1 MKTKNE
7 IDLRREKLRNLLLK
21 EIDEYQYEVYS
32 NSNNSSETLLNKF
45 NNFKNFNAQKYLNE
59 EEKNNYL
66 NIRKNINNEIN
77 INNYQNQNIKNI
89 SYNNYNNGA
98 EQNISLNRN
107 INDILPNKENG
118 QSNIKNNNQQRN
130 QEQEYYIRNN
140 INQQNNNINIINN
153 KESYKYGNTD
163 IDEELNGYSDYYNK
177 LKIDEFMSK
186 KRIQDD
192 LLNQINQKLNNINK
206 NINDKSYQENLAFQY
221 FQNKNQLKINNGNNQ

>member
-59 EEKNNYL
+59 EEKNNDL

-221 FQNKNQLKINNGNNQ
+221 FQNKNQLNNGKNQ

>member
-59 EEKNNYL
+59 EEKNNDL

-89 SYNNYNNGA
+89 SYNNYNNGV

-221 FQNKNQLKINNGNNQ
+221 FQNKNQLNNGNNQ

>member
-45 NNFKNFNAQKYLNE
+45 NNFKDFNAQKYLNE

-140 INQQNNNINIINN
+140 INQQNKNINIINN

-221 FQNKNQLKINNGNNQ
+221 FQNKNQLNNGNNQ

>member
-221 FQNKNQLKINNGNNQ
+221 FQNKNQLNNGNNQ

>member
-118 QSNIKNNNQQRN
+118 QSHIKNNNQQRN

-221 FQNKNQLKINNGNNQ
+221 FQNKNQLNNGNNQ

>member
-1 MKTKNE
+1 MKNRDK
-7 IDLRREKLRNLLLK
+7 IDLRREKLRSLLLK
-21 EIDEYQYEVYS
+21 EVDEYQYEVYS
-32 NSNNSSETLLNKF
+32 NNGSETLLNKF

-221 FQNKNQLKINNGNNQ
+221 FQNKNQLNNGKNQ

>member
-59 EEKNNYL
+59 EEKNNDL

-221 FQNKNQLKINNGNNQ
+221 FQNKNQLNNGNNQ

>member
-177 LKIDEFMSK
+177 LKVDEFMSK

-221 FQNKNQLKINNGNNQ
+221 FQNKNQLNNGNNQ

>member
-89 SYNNYNNGA
+89 SYNNYNNGV

-221 FQNKNQLKINNGNNQ
+221 FQNKNQLNNGNNQ

>member
-32 NSNNSSETLLNKF
+32 NSNNGSETLLNKF

-221 FQNKNQLKINNGNNQ
+221 FQNKNQLNNGNNQ

>member
-1 MKTKNE
+1 M
-7 IDLRREKLRNLLLK
+7 
-21 EIDEYQYEVYS
+21 
-32 NSNNSSETLLNKF
+32 
-45 NNFKNFNAQKYLNE
+45 
-59 EEKNNYL
+59 

-221 FQNKNQLKINNGNNQ
+221 FQNKNQLNNGNNQ

>member
-89 SYNNYNNGA
+89 SYNNYSNGA

-221 FQNKNQLKINNGNNQ
+221 FQNKNQLNNGNNQ

>member
-1 MKTKNE
+1 MIKKNE

-59 EEKNNYL
+59 EEKNNDL

-107 INDILPNKENG
+107 INDILLNKENG

-221 FQNKNQLKINNGNNQ
+221 FQNKNQLNNGNNQ

>member
-59 EEKNNYL
+59 EEKNNDL
-66 NIRKNINNEIN
+66 KIRKNINNEIN

-221 FQNKNQLKINNGNNQ
+221 FQNKNQLNNGNNQ

>member
-1 MKTKNE
+1 MVVKINTDK
-7 IDLRREKLRNLLLK
+7 LRREKLRNLLLK

-221 FQNKNQLKINNGNNQ
+221 FQNKNQLNSGNNQ

>member
-45 NNFKNFNAQKYLNE
+45 NNFKNFNAQKYVNE

-89 SYNNYNNGA
+89 SYNNYNNSA

-140 INQQNNNINIINN
+140 LNQQNNNINIINN

>member
-1 MKTKNE
+1 MKKKNE

-221 FQNKNQLKINNGNNQ
+221 FQNKNQLNNGNNQ

>member
-1 MKTKNE
+1 MKKKNE

-45 NNFKNFNAQKYLNE
+45 NNFKNFNARKYLNE

-221 FQNKNQLKINNGNNQ
+221 FQNKNQLNNGNNQ

>member
-1 MKTKNE
+1 MKKKNE

-59 EEKNNYL
+59 EEKNNDL

-221 FQNKNQLKINNGNNQ
+221 FQNKNQLNNGNNQ

>member
-1 MKTKNE
+1 MKKKNE

-59 EEKNNYL
+59 EEKNNDL
-66 NIRKNINNEIN
+66 NVRKNINNEIN

-221 FQNKNQLKINNGNNQ
+221 FQNKNQLNNGKNQ

>member
-1 MKTKNE
+1 MKKKNE

-89 SYNNYNNGA
+89 SYNNYNNGV

-221 FQNKNQLKINNGNNQ
+221 FQNKNQLNNGNNQ

>member
-59 EEKNNYL
+59 EEKNDYL

-118 QSNIKNNNQQRN
+118 QSNTKNNNQQRN

-221 FQNKNQLKINNGNNQ
+221 FQNKNQLNNGNNQ

>member
-221 FQNKNQLKINNGNNQ
+221 FQNKNQLNNGKNQ

>member
-221 FQNKNQLKINNGNNQ
+221 FQNKNQLNNGNNP

>member
-107 INDILPNKENG
+107 INNILPNKENG

-221 FQNKNQLKINNGNNQ
+221 FQNKNQLNNGNNQ

>member
-1 MKTKNE
+1 MKKKNE

-89 SYNNYNNGA
+89 SYNNYNNSA

>member
-66 NIRKNINNEIN
+66 NIRKNINNDIN

-98 EQNISLNRN
+98 EQNISLNKN
-107 INDILPNKENG
+107 INNILPNKENG

-221 FQNKNQLKINNGNNQ
+221 FQNKNQLNNGNNQ

>member
-107 INDILPNKENG
+107 INDILLNKENG

-221 FQNKNQLKINNGNNQ
+221 FQNKNQLNNGNNQ